1 MNNRLRPYR
10 ENPLLRFSYS
20 LIAPF
25 YDLAISLPLMKAR
38 TKSLQ
43 SLPADF
49 PGKVLLSGVGTGLD
63 LPLLPN
69 LHQYTA
75 LDFNI
80 DMLARA
86 KSRSSGLQMDWVL
99 GDCMEL
105 PFADAQ
111 FDHVVLHLIIAVVP
125 QPALC
130 LSEAARVLKTGG
142 TVIVLDKFLRLQQHA
157 WLRRALNPLSRR
169 LATRLDVVFES
180 VLDKVPQLRVLSDE
194 PMLASGWFRKIVL
207 QKL

>member
-1 MNNRLRPYR
+1 MNNHLRPYR

-25 YDLAISLPLMKAR
+25 YDLVISHPLMKAR
-38 TKSLQ
+38 TKSLK

-49 PGKVLLSGVGTGLD
+49 PGNVLLCGVGTGLD
-63 LPLLPN
+63 LPLLPS
-69 LHQYTA
+69 LHHYTA

-86 KSRSSGLQMDWVL
+86 KPRSEGLQVNWVL

-111 FDHVVLHLIIAVVP
+111 FDHVVLHLIVAVVP
-125 QPALC
+125 HPERC
-130 LSEAARVLKTGG
+130 LGEAARVLKTGG
-142 TVIVLDKFLRLQQHA
+142 TVIIFDKFLRPKQQA
-157 WLRRALNPLSRR
+157 WLRRAINPLSRH
-169 LATRLDVVFES
+169 LATRLDVVFEN
-180 VLDKVPQLRVLSDE
+180 VLDKVSRLSVLSDE
-194 PMLASGWFRKIVL
+194 PLLAWGWFRKIVL
-207 QKL
+207 RKF